1 MRQIDEIIRVID
13 NNMEKLRSI
22 NWQDREDVDRSIK
35 LITIITTL
43 YWVLEKDVT
52 ASQVY
57 NKIVSTLDGD
67 KKENDH

>member
-1 MRQIDEIIRVID
+1 MRQIEEITRVID
-13 NNMEKLRSI
+13 HNMEKLKLI
-22 NWQDREDVDRSIK
+22 NWQDRDEVERSIK